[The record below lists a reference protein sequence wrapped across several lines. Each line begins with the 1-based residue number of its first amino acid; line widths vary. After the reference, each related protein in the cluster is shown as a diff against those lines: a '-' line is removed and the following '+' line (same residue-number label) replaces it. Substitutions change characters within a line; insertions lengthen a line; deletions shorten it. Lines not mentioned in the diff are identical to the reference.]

1 MSSTRTCQYCG
12 KKFSKKMRICPF
24 CGGEHKREVTMKTPY
39 CPDCKRILTTRGYRG
54 TVIYVCPGCKGVWV
68 DTKDFKR
75 LSSERDTYKDESI
88 SYTYLK
94 KPLRKKKG
102 YRSCVR
108 CGSFMLRKNF
118 KKISGV
124 IIDICAD
131 HGVWL
136 DNGELEQIRCFIA
149 NGGLEKYQ
157 EYLDQRISFNHEE
170 IRKFASDLSN
180 VRFIQQMLHLYKL
193 KYWILKLLRR

>member
-1 MSSTRTCQYCG
+1 MRT
-12 KKFSKKMRICPF
+12 CPF
-24 CGGEHKREVTMKTPY
+24 CGGEHKREITMKTPY
-39 CPDCKRILTTRGYRG
+39 CPSCRCILATQGYRG
-54 TVIYVCPGCKGVWV
+54 TVIYVCPRCKEVWV

-75 LSSERDTYKDESI
+75 LSSERDTYKDEAI
-88 SYTYLK
+88 PYTYLR
-94 KPLRKKKG
+94 KPLAKKER
-102 YRSCVR
+102 YRPCIR
-108 CGSFMLRKNF
+108 CGALMLKRHF

-157 EYLDQRISFNHEE
+157 EYLDPRVSFNHEE
-170 IRKFASDLSN
+170 IRKFASDLGN
-180 VRFIQQMLHLYKL
+180 VKFMQQMLHLYSP